1 MKHPKAK
8 RDWEIRQ
15 LLRARLRDQLRDSSG
30 GFLTIHE
37 VWSEQGELIYFS
49 YHYQIP
55 DPARWR
61 FFRYDRE
68 MPDPPPT
75 DKPRHHLHVCSEL
88 HFATGPVKLEEVM
101 NTITELFKR
110 QAGGQEAL

>member
-1 MKHPKAK
+1 
-8 RDWEIRQ
+8 
-15 LLRARLRDQLRDSSG
+15 LRDSSG